1 MVTLDLWQYVIVGV
15 GAFLAGGVNALA
27 GGGTLITFPL
37 LTAVG
42 IPAVA
47 ASITNTVA
55 LCPGY
60 FGATLAQ
67 RADILEQKKRLWTLV
82 PAAIIG
88 GIIGGLLLL
97 RSGEKLFSG
106 LVPFLILL
114 SALLLALG
122 DPLRNWLKRH
132 SNSDGS
138 ARSYDWLAIPAVA
151 LAAVYG
157 GYFGAGLSVIILAVL
172 GIVINESLTKLNAL
186 KQALALATNVSAAIY
201 FLFSGQVHW
210 PAALVMAV
218 CALGGG
224 AAGGKLAGK
233 IDPSVLRWV
242 VVGIGVIVAVI
253 YFIK

>member
-1 MVTLDLWQYVIVGV
+1 MVELTLWQWIIIGF

-42 IPAVA
+42 LPAVA
-47 ASITNTVA
+47 ANITNTVA

-67 RADILEQKKRLWTLV
+67 RADLKEQKRRMWLLV
-82 PAAIIG
+82 PAAVL
-88 GIIGGLLLL
+88 GGLAGGWLLL

-114 SALLLALG
+114 AALLLALG
-122 DPLRNWLKRH
+122 EPLRAWLRRKHDTDMSEGRL
-132 SNSDGS
+132 
-138 ARSYDWLAIPAVA
+138 DWAAFPAVA

-172 GIVINESLTKLNAL
+172 GILLSGSLTKLNAL
-186 KQALALATNVSAAIY
+186 KQALALATNVAAAVF
-201 FLFSGQVHW
+201 FLFSGQVNW
-210 PAALVMAV
+210 SVALVMAV
-218 CALGGG
+218 CALAGGM
-224 AAGGKLAGK
+224 AGGKLAGK
-233 IDPSVLRWV
+233 INPNMLRWV
-242 VVGIGVIVAVI
+242 VVTIGLVVAVT